1 MEEIIT
7 AIIGGVCVAIP
18 SIIATLVGNSKTI
31 YRIEQLERKQDKHN
45 SIMERTYRL
54 EEDVKNIQD
63 DIKDLKHS

>member
-1 MEEIIT
+1 MEGIIT

-31 YRIEQLERKQDKHN
+31 YRIEQVGIKQDKHN

>member
-1 MEEIIT
+1 MEGIIT

-63 DIKDLKHS
+63 DIKDLKRS

>member
-1 MEEIIT
+1 MESIIT
-7 AIIGGVCVAIP
+7 AVIGGVCVAVP

-63 DIKDLKHS
+63 DIKELRHS

>member
-1 MEEIIT
+1 MEGIIT

>member
-1 MEEIIT
+1 MESIIT
-7 AIIGGVCVAIP
+7 AIIGGACVAIP

-63 DIKDLKHS
+63 DIKELRHS

>member
-1 MEEIIT
+1 MEAIIT
-7 AIIGGVCVAIP
+7 AIIGGACVAIP

-63 DIKDLKHS
+63 DIKELRHS

>member
-1 MEEIIT
+1 MEGIIT

-31 YRIEQLERKQDKHN
+31 YRTEQLERKQDKHN